1 MRRIES
7 SPAAIGPRRGT
18 TRTAVD
24 CVLMLSQAS
33 LRERREAVNNA
44 LVETVSCLTPS
55 GAAPTLQSSMVRA
68 QLKPNFTFFAARV
81 LVR

>member
-1 MRRIES
+1 
-7 SPAAIGPRRGT
+7 
-18 TRTAVD
+18 
-24 CVLMLSQAS
+24 MLSQAS
-33 LRERREAVNNA
+33 LRERREAVNNVS
-44 LVETVSCLTPS
+44 VETVYCLTPS